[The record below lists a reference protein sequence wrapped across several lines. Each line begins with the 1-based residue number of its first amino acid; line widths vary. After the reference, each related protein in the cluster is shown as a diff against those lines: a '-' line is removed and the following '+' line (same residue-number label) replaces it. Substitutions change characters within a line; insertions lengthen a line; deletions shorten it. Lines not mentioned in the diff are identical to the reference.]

1 MPRPVLA
8 RRART
13 LTALAAVAA
22 LALTA
27 MAEYTVRAGDTLS
40 GIAVRHGVRTADLA
54 SHNGI
59 SDPNRIRAGDRLR
72 LPGSGGGAPQAAASG
87 AGTHTVAFG
96 ENLTT
101 IARRYGVGVRDLA
114 RANNITD
121 PNMVRAGQR
130 LAIPSGAAAARSSA
144 PAPAAGSAPAGT
156 ASRAEVGRLLEQTA
170 QRYGMSPSLVK
181 AIAWQE
187 SGWSN
192 SRVSSAGALGI
203 MQVMP
208 ATGQWVSRSLVG
220 RPLDLRD
227 PADNV
232 EAGVAFLRYLH
243 RTTGGD
249 LRMMLAGYYQG
260 LGSVQRY
267 GLYPSTERYIA
278 NVVALRARF

>member
-1 MPRPVLA
+1 MPRPVPA
-8 RRART
+8 RRAR
-13 LTALAAVAA
+13 AAIAVAAVAA
-22 LALTA
+22 LVLTA
-27 MAEYTVRAGDTLS
+27 TAEYTVRAGDTLS
-40 GIAVRHGVRTADLA
+40 GIAVQHGVRTADLA
-54 SHNGI
+54 GHNGI

-72 LPGSGGGAPQAAASG
+72 IPGSSGGSQSAASG

-96 ENLTT
+96 EHLTS
-101 IARRYGVGVRDLA
+101 IAARYGVGVRDLA
-114 RANNITD
+114 RANGITD

-130 LAIPSGAAAARSSA
+130 LTIPAGAAASRSSA
-144 PAPAAGSAPAGT
+144 PAAGGSAAPAGA
-156 ASRAEVGRLLEQTA
+156 ASRADVGRLLEQTA

-181 AIAWQE
+181 AVAWQE

-192 SRVSSAGALGI
+192 TRVSSAGARGI

-208 ATGQWVSRSLVG
+208 ATGQWVSSSLVG
-220 RPLDLRD
+220 RPLDLAD

-267 GLYPSTERYIA
+267 GFFPSTERYIA
-278 NVVALRARF
+278 NVEALRQRF